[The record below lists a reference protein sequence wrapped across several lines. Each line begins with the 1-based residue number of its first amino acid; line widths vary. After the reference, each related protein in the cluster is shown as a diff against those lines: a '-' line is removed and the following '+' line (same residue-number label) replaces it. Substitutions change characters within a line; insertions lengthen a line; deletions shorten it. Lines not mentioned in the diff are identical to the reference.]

1 MSKTEEAR
9 AALEAEQGECWHER
23 SGAEGRN
30 HIMAKADAYALAG
43 LEEYRLSM
51 HAAAPELLEALR
63 GVVRS
68 AGYESGEAE
77 PSLCELNVSI
87 SSLDQARTA
96 IEKVVD
102 SRVSGA
108 AK

>member
-1 MSKTEEAR
+1 MTDTQGSTHTGT
-9 AALEAEQGECWHER
+9 ALQFDL
-23 SGAEGRN
+23 
-30 HIMAKADAYALAG
+30 ADAKRQHEWL
-43 LEEYRLSM
+43 LERYIVVLDQRN
-51 HAAAPELLEALR
+51 ELLEALR

-96 IEKVVD
+96 IEK
-102 SRVSGA
+102 A

>member
-1 MSKTEEAR
+1 MTETQGSTTHEHGPDLRAR
-9 AALEAEQGECWHER
+9 AHEHTHTT
-23 SGAEGRN
+23 A
-30 HIMAKADAYALAG
+30 
-43 LEEYRLSM
+43 RLM
-51 HAAAPELLEALR
+51 AAAPELLEALQ

-87 SSLDQARTA
+87 SSLDQARAA